1 VQCQSSFTR
10 ETAPR
15 TAQQLETRNE
25 DEKEFSAAMRAVELG
40 VGAKLV
46 QNATRK
52 PRKVQKLKLIA

>member
-1 VQCQSSFTR
+1 VQCQASFTR